1 MDYLKKIFSPFCIT
15 ISFFLL
21 TYTFYKSEI
30 QWEGLKRS
38 YYSIYY
44 FISFGLIFFSLISFY
59 LNYKIKEYLIII
71 FSSIFLGL
79 YTFEFYLS
87 FYPLPTKNNKVYE
100 QITEQKFDP
109 RSKIEIYNDL
119 KKDGKDYSISIPP
132 TTFLK
137 ENIKILP
144 FSGISNSKTI
154 FCKENGYYA
163 IYDSDR
169 YGFNNPDKEWD
180 NKNIEYLLVGDS
192 FTQGACVNRPND
204 IGSVLRTLSKKS
216 VLNLGYASNGPL
228 IEYSV
233 LREYLNTNIKNIL
246 WIYYEGND
254 LHNLEN
260 ELGNNIL
267 VKYLQDLNFSQNL
280 KSKQN
285 LIDNALRKKIG
296 IEEKKSKFK
305 LSEFIK
311 FYNLRSKII
320 PPPSLLP
327 RPELKKILSLT
338 KTLSEKNNS
347 KFFFVYLPTYDRY
360 NSKFNEAS
368 YIEIKKILKD
378 LKIPLIDIHKGVF
391 EKEKNPKKLFPFEL
405 PGHYTIEGYE
415 KTAKNIYNF
424 INK

>member
-1 MDYLKKIFSPFCIT
+1 M
-15 ISFFLL
+15 
-21 TYTFYKSEI
+21 
-30 QWEGLKRS
+30 
-38 YYSIYY
+38 
-44 FISFGLIFFSLISFY
+44 
-59 LNYKIKEYLIII
+59 
-71 FSSIFLGL
+71 GL
-79 YTFEFYLS
+79 YSFEFYLS
-87 FYPLPTKNNKVYE
+87 FYPLPTKNNKFYE

-180 NKNIEYLLVGDS
+180 NKNIEYLLIGDS

-233 LREYLNTNIKNIL
+233 LREYLDTNIKNIL

-280 KSKQN
+280 RSKQN

-305 LSEFIK
+305 LSDFIK

-378 LKIPLIDIHKGVF
+378 LKIPLIDIHKEVF
-391 EKEKNPKKLFPFEL
+391 EKEENPKKLFPFEL

-415 KTAKNIYNF
+415 KTAKKIYNF

>member
-1 MDYLKKIFSPFCIT
+1 M
-15 ISFFLL
+15 
-21 TYTFYKSEI
+21 
-30 QWEGLKRS
+30 
-38 YYSIYY
+38 
-44 FISFGLIFFSLISFY
+44 
-59 LNYKIKEYLIII
+59 
-71 FSSIFLGL
+71 GL

-280 KSKQN
+280 RSKQN
-285 LIDNALRKKIG
+285 LIDNALRKKI
-296 IEEKKSKFK
+296 
-305 LSEFIK
+305 
-311 FYNLRSKII
+311 
-320 PPPSLLP
+320 
-327 RPELKKILSLT
+327 ELKK
-338 KTLSEKNNS
+338 
-347 KFFFVYLPTYDRY
+347 
-360 NSKFNEAS
+360 
-368 YIEIKKILKD
+368 KK
-378 LKIPLIDIHKGVF
+378 
-391 EKEKNPKKLFPFEL
+391 
-405 PGHYTIEGYE
+405 
-415 KTAKNIYNF
+415 
-424 INK
+424 